1 MNPNETQQG
10 ILYRL
15 NTLFSHCRRNSSYY
29 FERLPE
35 QPLQSLDDLQQV
47 PVMSQ
52 AEFRAHLPP
61 EGTGGLAGPL
71 EATYAF
77 ASGGTTGHPKL
88 VYYSAQELDRS
99 AADIAYGLQTAGVRP
114 GMVAANLMNAGNL
127 WGSFQMV
134 NLVLEKCRCH
144 ILPIAAQSG
153 PEEALSFMR
162 ALGAE
167 VAVGIPSFM
176 ISLAQQAQNQG
187 ITDLHLKI
195 MATGGEHFLDQAKAF
210 VKPLLGVQQ
219 FVSAGYSS
227 NDTGPIGY
235 QCSRCNAGIH
245 HLFQENCCL
254 EVLDEETLLPVPVGE
269 TGKLVVTK
277 LHNRLMPIIRYDIG
291 DRGRMIGQ
299 ACPCGRTE
307 SLFELLG
314 RSDDILNIGGYNVS
328 PDYLASVLAKVPGL
342 SPHFRMIARN
352 DGPLPLLYVEC
363 ESVAPC
369 SADEAHEW
377 SALLQHE
384 LPVALAGIRT
394 LLNLKSIAIPRFVVL
409 QPGSIPRNPRTGKIR
424 RVIDERH
431 ALTPERRN
439 R

>member
-1 MNPNETQQG
+1 MNRNETDQA
-10 ILYRL
+10 ILCRL
-15 NTLFSHCRRNSSYY
+15 NELFSHCRSNSSYY
-29 FERLPE
+29 RERLPE
-35 QPLQSLDDLQQV
+35 QRLQSLDELQQV

-52 AEFRAHLPP
+52 DEFRSHLPP

-99 AADIAYGLQTAGVRP
+99 AADIAGGLQAAGVRP

-162 ALGAE
+162 VLGAE

-187 ITDLHLKI
+187 LTDLHLKI
-195 MATGGEHFLDQAKAF
+195 IATGGEHFLDQAKAF
-210 VKPLLGVQQ
+210 VQPLLGVQQ

-235 QCSRCNAGIH
+235 QCSHCTGGMH
-245 HLFQENCCL
+245 HLFQENCYI

-277 LHNRLMPIIRYDIG
+277 LANRLMPIIRYDIG
-291 DRGRMIGQ
+291 DRGRIVES
-299 ACPCGRTE
+299 ACPCGRTDQ
-307 SLFELLG
+307 LFELLG

-328 PDYLASVLAKVPGL
+328 PDHLAAVLANVAGL

-352 DGPLPLLYVEC
+352 DGPRALLYVEC

-369 SADEAHEW
+369 SADQAEQW
-377 SALLQHE
+377 SALLQRE
-384 LPVALAGIRT
+384 LPAALAGIRT
-394 LLNLKSIAIPRFVVL
+394 LLDLESIAMPRFVVL

-431 ALTPERRN
+431 V
-439 R
+439 

>member
-1 MNPNETQQG
+1 MNQNETDQA
-10 ILYRL
+10 ILGRL
-15 NTLFSHCRRNSSYY
+15 NQLFRHCRSNSSYY
-29 FERLPE
+29 AGRLPE
-35 QPLQSLDDLQQV
+35 QPLQRLEDLHQV

-52 AEFRAHLPP
+52 TEFRVHLPP
-61 EGTGGLAGPL
+61 EGSGGLAGPL

-99 AADIAYGLQTAGVRP
+99 AADIAYGLQAAGVRP

-134 NLVLEKCRCH
+134 NLVLEKCHCH

-162 ALGAE
+162 VLGAE

-176 ISLAQQAQNQG
+176 ISLAQQAQEQG
-187 ITDLHLKI
+187 ITDLQLKI

-235 QCSRCNAGIH
+235 QCSHCSAGIH
-245 HLFQENCCL
+245 HLFQENCYI
-254 EVLDEETLLPVPVGE
+254 EVLDEETLLTVPVGE

-277 LHNRLMPIIRYDIG
+277 LNNRLMPIIRYDIG
-291 DRGRMIGQ
+291 DRGRIVGRP
-299 ACPCGRTE
+299 CPCGRTDP
-307 SLFELLG
+307 LFELLG

-328 PDYLASVLAKVPGL
+328 PDHLASVLAKVTGL

-352 DGPLPLLYVEC
+352 DGPLALLSIEC
-363 ESVAPC
+363 ESLAPC
-369 SADEAHEW
+369 SADEAEQW
-377 SALLQHE
+377 SGILQHE
-384 LPVALAGIRT
+384 LPETLAGIRA
-394 LLNLKSIAIPRFVVL
+394 LLNLKSIATPRFVVL

-431 ALTPERRN
+431 A
-439 R
+439 

>member
-1 MNPNETQQG
+1 MNRNETDQAM
-10 ILYRL
+10 LYKL
-15 NTLFSHCRRNSSYY
+15 NELFTHCRSNSSYY
-29 FERLPE
+29 RERLPE
-35 QPLQSLDDLQQV
+35 QPLQSLDELQLV

-52 AEFRAHLPP
+52 DEFRSHLPP

-88 VYYSAQELDRS
+88 VYYSAHELDRS
-99 AADIAYGLQTAGVRP
+99 AADIAGGLQAAGVRP

-127 WGSFQMV
+127 WGSFQMI

-153 PEEALSFMR
+153 PEEALTFMR
-162 ALGAE
+162 VLGAE

-195 MATGGEHFLDQAKAF
+195 IATGGEHFLDQAKAF
-210 VKPLLGVQQ
+210 VQPLLGVQQ

-235 QCSRCNAGIH
+235 QCSHCNGGMH
-245 HLFQENCCL
+245 HLFQESCII
-254 EVLDEETLLPVPVGE
+254 EVLNEETLLPVPVGE

-277 LHNRLMPIIRYDIG
+277 LTNRLMPIIRYDIG
-291 DRGRMIGQ
+291 DRGRIAGSV
-299 ACPCGRTE
+299 CPCGR
-307 SLFELLG
+307 SDQLFELLG

-328 PDYLASVLAKVPGL
+328 PDHLASVLSKVAGL

-352 DGPLPLLYVEC
+352 DGPLTLLYVEC

-369 SADEAHEW
+369 SADQAEQW

-384 LPVALAGIRT
+384 LPETLAGIKA
-394 LLNLKSIAIPRFVVL
+394 LLNLKSIALPRFVVL

-431 ALTPERRN
+431 A
-439 R
+439 

>member
-1 MNPNETQQG
+1 MNRNETEQA
-10 ILYRL
+10 ILHRL
-15 NTLFSHCRRNSSYY
+15 NELFQHCRSNSSYY
-29 FERLPE
+29 YGRLPE
-35 QPLQSLDDLQQV
+35 QPLQSLDDLHQV

-52 AEFRAHLPP
+52 AEFRTHLPP

-99 AADIAYGLQTAGVRP
+99 AADIAYGLQAAGVRP

-127 WGSFQMV
+127 WGSFQLV
-134 NLVLEKCRCH
+134 NQVLEKCCCH

-162 ALGAE
+162 VLGAE

-176 ISLAQQAQNQG
+176 ISLAQQAQKQG
-187 ITDLHLKI
+187 VTDLHLKI

-210 VKPLLGVQQ
+210 VKPLLDVQQ

-235 QCSRCNAGIH
+235 QCSHCNGGIH
-245 HLFQENCCL
+245 HLFQENCYI
-254 EVLDEETLLPVPVGE
+254 EVLDEETLLPVSAGE

-277 LHNRLMPIIRYDIG
+277 FANRLMPIIRYDIG
-291 DRGRMIGQ
+291 DRGRIVEQ
-299 ACPCGRTE
+299 ACPCGRTDP
-307 SLFELLG
+307 LFELLG

-328 PDYLASVLAKVPGL
+328 PDHLASVLAKVTGL

-352 DGPLPLLYVEC
+352 DGPLALLYVEC
-363 ESVAPC
+363 ESLAPC
-369 SADEAHEW
+369 SADEAEQW
-377 SALLQHE
+377 SAMLLHE
-384 LPVALAGIRT
+384 LTETLAAIKK
-394 LLNLKSIAIPRFVVL
+394 LLNDKSIATPRFVVL
-409 QPGSIPRNPRTGKIR
+409 QPGSLPRNPRTGKIR

-431 ALTPERRN
+431 A
-439 R
+439 

>member
-1 MNPNETQQG
+1 MNRNETEQT
-10 ILYRL
+10 
-15 NTLFSHCRRNSSYY
+15 TLFQLNELFAHCRSNSSYY
-29 FERLPE
+29 SGRLPE
-35 QPLQSLDDLQQV
+35 QPLQSLDDLQHV

-52 AEFRAHLPP
+52 TEFRAHLPP

-99 AADIAYGLQTAGVRP
+99 AADIAYGLQAAGVKP

-176 ISLAQQAQNQG
+176 ISLAQQAQKQG
-187 ITDLHLKI
+187 VTDLHLKM

-210 VKPLLGVQQ
+210 VKPLLDVQQ

-235 QCSRCNAGIH
+235 QCSHCSAGIH
-245 HLFQENCCL
+245 HLFKENCL
-254 EVLDEETLLPVPVGE
+254 VEVLDEENLLPVPAGE

-277 LHNRLMPIIRYDIG
+277 LNNRLMPIIRYDIG
-291 DRGRMIGQ
+291 DRGRIVEHS
-299 ACPCGRTE
+299 CPCGRTDP
-307 SLFELLG
+307 LFELLG

-328 PDYLASVLAKVPGL
+328 PDHLASVIAKVTGL
-342 SPHFRMIARN
+342 SPHFRMIARTE
-352 DGPLPLLYVEC
+352 GPRALLYVEC
-363 ESVAPC
+363 ETVSCC
-369 SADEAHEW
+369 SDIEAEQFRYELFEQLKETMPAFC
-377 SALLQHE
+377 SLLKNEQ
-384 LPVALAGIRT
+384 
-394 LLNLKSIAIPRFVVL
+394 SIAEPCFAVL

-431 ALTPERRN
+431 A
-439 R
+439 